1 MKPQTPM
8 AQVQQSGQSDTRTGK
23 AQKPQESKKK
33 RLQVLLRRKR
43 GVSIA
48 VLQKELG
55 WQPHTVR
62 AAISGVRKAGE
73 PVECTSGKTG
83 SVYRIVKPAAAQ

>member
-1 MKPQTPM
+1 M
-8 AQVQQSGQSDTRTGK
+8 AQVQQSGQSDTRTEK
-23 AQKPQESKKK
+23 ARKPQESKKK

-62 AAISGVRKAGE
+62 AAISRVRKAGE

-83 SVYRIVKPAAAQ
+83 SVYRIVKEAVAR